1 MMMTRLWPLR
11 HLVSRCGAIIG
22 VIFLVSAM
30 DTFVSGHLDRKNM
43 IRVVTGTRQSV
54 SGDLNQPVRRVSDVQ
69 YRFDM
74 PGLELTVVEV
84 KGRFWRGMLT
94 VPPTLPEGGYIR
106 VLKNYCA

>member
-1 MMMTRLWPLR
+1 MMMTRRWPLR